1 MSAPEKRNKK
11 ALGDDGTL
19 SMVSANIMQR
29 TVGGELGAAFYET
42 RYDDAIRLLL
52 EYKDPRIIAAYA
64 LHLGAYVQRNSENC
78 KISLGKL
85 IGALNRKVLE

>member
-11 ALGDDGTL
+11 ALGDDE
-19 SMVSANIMQR
+19 MVSANIMQR

-64 LHLGAYVQRNSENC
+64 LHLGAYVQRNSENY